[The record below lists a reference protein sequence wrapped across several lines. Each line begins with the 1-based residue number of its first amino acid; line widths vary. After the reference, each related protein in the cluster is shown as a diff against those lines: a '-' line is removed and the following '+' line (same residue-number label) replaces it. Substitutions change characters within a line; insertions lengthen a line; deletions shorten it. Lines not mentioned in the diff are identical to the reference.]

1 MRVSHG
7 RVARTPTGER
17 GRPRGGARS
26 SNEWRFVI
34 LIGRDQYKLLDTLV
48 HFCDVTFL
56 DRVGL
61 GHAWFYG
68 SGFMV
73 ESLGF
78 RGEGVTW

>member
-1 MRVSHG
+1 V
-7 RVARTPTGER
+7 
-17 GRPRGGARS
+17 RS
-26 SNEWRFVI
+26 SNEWNFVI

-48 HFCDVTFL
+48 QFCDVTFL

-61 GHAWFYG
+61 GCAGFYG

-73 ESLGF
+73 GSLGF